1 MNKEGENKIIIEKVE
16 EIEEII
22 NELANKLSLIETGME
37 ILSSEMKKTV
47 VSVLYYTTQGFSEYR
62 LDLSFKYL
70 QMSLSLLRMLEYY
83 NYVSRK
89 VGYFSSSPYLLLR
102 DKIRDVE
109 RQILLS
115 MRNLRQK
122 GHKKKVNLPSLEEA
136 EFMLRPSHRDPGI

>member
-136 EFMLRPSHRDPGI
+136 EFMLRPSHRDPSI

>member
-16 EIEEII
+16 EIGEII
-22 NELANKLSLIETGME
+22 NELANKLASVETGME

-47 VSVLYYTTQGFSEYR
+47 VSVLNYTAQGFSEYR

-89 VGYFSSSPYLLLR
+89 VGYLSSSPYCLLR

-109 RQILLS
+109 THILLS
-115 MRNLRQK
+115 VRYLRQK
-122 GHKKKVNLPSLEEA
+122 EHKKKVDLPTLEEA
-136 EFMLRPSHRDPGI
+136 EFMLRPSHRDPSI